1 MRFRNATGPRRRSL
15 RAFVT
20 VTLACALAAACSGD
34 GSNGDAADDP
44 VGDDP
49 ASDGPLYV
57 ISASVSTGSDRAAF
71 GILVDSLDAGAD
83 ADIGNSIEISNA
95 GLFAGPPQSE
105 VMYEIDGA
113 TPQLTEFRLG
123 SDGSFERGRTVSF
136 LDFSVTT
143 MRANGGNFIFFSETK
158 AYVIDTFTQTIIQWD
173 PSEMAITGTIDL
185 SEIGLPGEV
194 GLVGD
199 LPLQRGDELV
209 ISIHYLGLGSDGRT
223 GFGPESALLF
233 LDPATDTV
241 SRVVTIENCGTV
253 GNMFLDDQGDLYAAS
268 EFDGITTRLAG
279 DRGGPECVFRVP
291 AGTYDVEDY
300 TLLTDRA
307 DGMFAGSM
315 FQSEDTTVYF
325 RVLDTSLLPDD
336 ALTTGEISGAQ
347 AWFWGSLNL
356 ADDEPIR
363 ILTDLGANAGS
374 TRGYQIDGATWIT
387 ESDEGF
393 SGTTLIDISGGGFR
407 RGVSVPGVVRN
418 VFRVR

>member
-1 MRFRNATGPRRRSL
+1 MRLRNATDPRSRSL

-20 VTLACALAAACSGD
+20 ATLACALAAACSGD

-57 ISASVSTGSDRAAF
+57 ISASVSTGSELAAF
-71 GILVDSLDAGAD
+71 GILVDSLDASAEAD
-83 ADIGNSIEISNA
+83 LGTSIEISNG
-95 GLFAGPPQSE
+95 GLFAGPPRGE

-143 MRANGGNFIFFSETK
+143 MRAIGGNFIFFSDTK
-158 AYVIDTFTQTIIQWD
+158 AYAIDTFTQTIIQWN
-173 PSEMAITGTIDL
+173 PSEMVITGTIDL
-185 SEIGLPGEV
+185 SEIGLPGEAA
-194 GLVGD
+194 LVGD
-199 LPLQRGDELV
+199 LPLQRGEELV
-209 ISIHYLGLGSDGRT
+209 IAIHYLGLGSDGRT
-223 GFGPESALLF
+223 GFAPESALVF
-233 LDPATDTV
+233 LDPATDSV
-241 SRVVTIENCGTV
+241 REVVTLEDCGTV
-253 GNMFLDDQGDLYAAS
+253 GSMFLDDRGDLYAAS
-268 EFDGITTRLAG
+268 EFAGITTRLVG
-279 DRGGPECVFRVP
+279 DRGGPECFVRVP

-300 TLLTDRA
+300 TLLTDRTN
-307 DGMFAGSM
+307 GMFAGSM
-315 FQSEDTTVYF
+315 FQSEDTVAYF

-336 ALTTGEISGAQ
+336 ALTTGEISGAE
-347 AWFWGSLNL
+347 AWFWGLLDL

-363 ILTDLGANAGS
+363 ILADLGANAGS
-374 TRGYQIDGATWIT
+374 TRGYDIDGVTWIT

-393 SGTTLIDISGGGFR
+393 SSATLIDISNGGFR
-407 RGVSVPGVVRN
+407 RGVSVPGAVRN